1 MTFVTWPGDRRRL
14 AASILAALLLLI
26 ALAACGGDEETPAG
40 ATSAA
45 PNAEPSPTPDP
56 AAIMSRA
63 ADIMTELESAA
74 FEITRNGGPAYI
86 DAGQTLNFTSAS
98 GVFGSPHS
106 IDGTLAVAASGAA
119 LEIGFVSVGDNQYIT
134 NPLNQQWEQLP
145 ADWGF
150 DPAALFDPETGW
162 RPLLQQ
168 DLSDAQLLGI
178 SAFGGVERYR
188 ITAIAAGARV
198 EAILGGLAG
207 NDAVEIEFFVDTASN
222 EIVQMS
228 FMTDSAGEE
237 QAEWLLRFFD
247 FNEPVTINEPQIGG

>member
-1 MTFVTWPGDRRRL
+1 MTSVTWSGNRGRL
-14 AASILAALLLLI
+14 AVLLLATLWLLL
-26 ALAACGGDEETPAG
+26 ALTACGGDADEPAGTPA
-40 ATSAA
+40 AA
-45 PNAEPSPTPDP
+45 NAEPSPTPDP

-63 ADIMTELESAA
+63 ADVMTELESAA

-98 GVFGSPHS
+98 GVFGSPGS

-119 LEIGFVSVGDNQYIT
+119 LEIGFISVGDNQYIT

-162 RPLLQQ
+162 RPLLQE
-168 DLSDAQLLGI
+168 DLSDARLVGN

-188 ITAIAAGARV
+188 ITATAAGARV

-207 NDAVEIEFFVDTASN
+207 KDAVEIEFFVDT
-222 EIVQMS
+222 ETYQIVQMS
-228 FMTDSAGEE
+228 FKTDSAGAEP
-237 QAEWLLRFFD
+237 AEWLLRFFN
-247 FNEPVTINEPQIGG
+247 FNEPVTITEPQIGG